1 MIEIVQAW
9 GEQLTALHQRIG
21 RHFDRVEPQR
31 CAFADLQALR
41 SPFERKNGWHLPE
54 TIV

>member
-1 MIEIVQAW
+1 MIETVQAR

-41 SPFERKNGWHLPE
+41 SPFERKNGQRLPE
-54 TIV
+54 TII

>member
-1 MIEIVQAW
+1 MIETVRAW

-21 RHFDRVEPQR
+21 HHFRGVEPR
-31 CAFADLQALR
+31 YRAIADLQALR
-41 SPFERKNGWHLPE
+41 SPLERKNGWHLPE